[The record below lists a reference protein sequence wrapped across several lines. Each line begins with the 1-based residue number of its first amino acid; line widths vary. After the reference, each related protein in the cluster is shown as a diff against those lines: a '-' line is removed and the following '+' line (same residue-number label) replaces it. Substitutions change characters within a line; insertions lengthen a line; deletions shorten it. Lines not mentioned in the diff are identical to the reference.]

1 MSIVETIGGCNSTP
15 AIVTGSL
22 TPVNNPIVPELVV
35 EQEDPTD
42 PVVISPKRIQDLG
55 RRRGI

>member
-1 MSIVETIGGCNSTP
+1 MSIVETMGGCNSTP

-22 TPVNNPIVPELVV
+22 THVNDPIVPVV

>member
-1 MSIVETIGGCNSTP
+1 MSIVETMGGCSSKP
-15 AIVTGSL
+15 GIVTGSL
-22 TPVNNPIVPELVV
+22 TPVNNPTLPVV

-42 PVVISPKRIQDLG
+42 PVAVSPKRIRDLG